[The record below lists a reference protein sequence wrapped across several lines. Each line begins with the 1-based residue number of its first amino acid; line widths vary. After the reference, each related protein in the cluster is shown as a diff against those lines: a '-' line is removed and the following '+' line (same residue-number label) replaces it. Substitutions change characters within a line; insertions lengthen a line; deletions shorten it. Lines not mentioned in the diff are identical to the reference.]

1 MISPKVI
8 FVDLDGTILK
18 DYHEIHEENLKILK
32 DINKSGIPVCIVTGR
47 SYSRCKHFYEELE
60 LTTPLCLFNGSYVF
74 SPKDENY
81 PNFVGGVDKD
91 TLIKFLSTI
100 TNLYTSVVC
109 DLEDV
114 MYVER
119 FDEHDDI
126 SVVLEGNK
134 VIEGSLEK
142 TLPTNPYSVILQ
154 AKDMESKARIFE
166 IVQSFPNLQVNT
178 WNLKV
183 YPLILEITFHKVNK
197 GKAVKH
203 ICKYLG
209 YSIKEALC
217 FGDGFNDRDMLIG
230 SGWGVAMANA
240 PLEIKIVA
248 DDVTKYKNVDGG
260 VAHYLQ
266 EHVFNEKKTND

>member
-1 MISPKVI
+1 MIEPKVI

-18 DYHEIHEENLKILK
+18 DYHEIHEENLQLLK
-32 DINKSGIPVCIVTGR
+32 EINKKGTPVCIVTGR
-47 SYSRCKHFYEELE
+47 SYSRCKHFYEQLE
-60 LTTPLCLFNGSYVF
+60 LKTPLCLFNGSYVF

-91 TLIKFLSTI
+91 TLIKFLDTI
-100 TNLYTSVVC
+100 SNLYTSVVC
-109 DLEDV
+109 DLEEV
-114 MYVER
+114 MYIDR
-119 FDEHDDI
+119 FNKEDDI

-134 VIEGSLEK
+134 VIEGPLEDN
-142 TLPTNPYSVILQ
+142 LPTNPYSVILQ

-209 YSIKEALC
+209 LSMKEALC
-217 FGDGFNDRDMLIG
+217 FGDGFNDRDMLIR

-240 PLEIKIVA
+240 PLEIKIIS
-248 DDVTKYKNVDGG
+248 DDVTEDKNVDGG
-260 VAHYLQ
+260 VAKYL
-266 EHVFNEKKTND
+266 KKHLYK

>member
-1 MISPKVI
+1 MINPKVI

-18 DYHEIHEENLKILK
+18 DYHEIQEENLNFLK
-32 DINKSGIPVCIVTGR
+32 NINKSGIPVCIVTGR
-47 SYSRCKHFYEELE
+47 SYNRCKHFYDQLELE
-60 LTTPLCLFNGSYVF
+60 TPICVFNGANVF
-74 SPKDENY
+74 NPHDENY
-81 PNFVGGVDKD
+81 PNFVGGIDKN
-91 TLIKFLSTI
+91 TLIEFLKTI

-109 DLEDV
+109 DLEDL

-119 FDEHDDI
+119 YDRQDDI

-134 VIEGSLEK
+134 YVEAVLEDD
-142 TLPTNPYSVILQ
+142 LPTNPFSVILQ

-166 IVQSFPNLQVNT
+166 IIQSFPNLKVNT
-178 WNLKV
+178 WNLKE
-183 YPLILEITFHKVNK
+183 YPLILEITYHKVNK

-209 YSIKEALC
+209 YTMKDAIC
-217 FGDGFNDRDMLIG
+217 FGDSFNDRDMLIR

-248 DDVTKYKNVDGG
+248 NDVTEYKDKDGG
-260 VAHYLQ
+260 VAKYL
-266 EHVFNEKKTND
+266 KKYLSNNN

>member
-1 MISPKVI
+1 MINPKVI
-8 FVDLDGTILK
+8 FVDLDGTVLK

-32 DINKSGIPVCIVTGR
+32 DINKNGIPVCIVTGR
-47 SYSRCKHFYEELE
+47 SYSRCKHFYEQLE
-60 LTTPLCLFNGSYVF
+60 LSTPLCVFNGSYVF
-74 SPKDENY
+74 SPKDDNY

-91 TLIKFLSTI
+91 TLIKFLNTI

-119 FDEHDDI
+119 FDKNDDI
-126 SVVLEGNK
+126 SVVLEGNN
-134 VIEGSLEK
+134 VVEGSLKEN
-142 TLPTNPYSVILQ
+142 LQTNPYSVILQ

-178 WNLKV
+178 WNLKT
-183 YPLILEITFHKVNK
+183 YHLILEITYHKVNK

-209 YSIKEALC
+209 FSMKEALC
-217 FGDGFNDRDMLIG
+217 FGDGFNDRDMLIR
-230 SGWGVAMANA
+230 SGWGVAMDNA

-248 DDVTKYKNVDGG
+248 DDVTEYKNVDGG
-260 VAHYLQ
+260 VARYL
-266 EHVFNEKKTND
+266 KKHFIKD

>member
-1 MISPKVI
+1 MIEPKVV

-18 DYHEIHEENLKILK
+18 NYHEIHEENLKVLK
-32 DINKSGIPVCIVTGR
+32 DLNNSGIPVCIVTGR
-47 SYSRCKHFYEELE
+47 SYSRCKHFYEELG

-81 PNFVGGVDKD
+81 PNFVGGIEKE
-91 TLIKFLSTI
+91 TLIKFLNTI
-100 TNLYTSVVC
+100 SNLYTSVVC

-126 SVVLEGNK
+126 SIVLEGNN
-134 VIEGSLEK
+134 VVEGSLEEN
-142 TLPTNPYSVILQ
+142 LPTNPYSVILE
-154 AKDMESKARIFE
+154 AKNMESKARIFE
-166 IVQSFPNLQVNT
+166 IVQSFPTLQVNT

-203 ICKYLG
+203 ICQYLD
-209 YSIKEALC
+209 IPMKDALC
-217 FGDGFNDRDMLIG
+217 FGDGFNDRDMLIK

-248 DDVTKYKNVDGG
+248 NDVTEHKNVDGG
-260 VAHYLQ
+260 VAKYLK
-266 EHVFNEKKTND
+266 EHVLKEE

>member
-1 MISPKVI
+1 MINPKVI
-8 FVDLDGTILK
+8 FVDLDGTVLK

-32 DINKSGIPVCIVTGR
+32 DINKNGIPVCIVTGR
-47 SYSRCKHFYEELE
+47 SYSRCKHFYEQLE
-60 LTTPLCLFNGSYVF
+60 LSTPLCVFNGSYVF
-74 SPKDENY
+74 SPKDDNY

-91 TLIKFLSTI
+91 TLIKFLNTI

-119 FDEHDDI
+119 FDKNDDI
-126 SVVLEGNK
+126 SVVLEGNN
-134 VIEGSLEK
+134 VVEGSLKEN
-142 TLPTNPYSVILQ
+142 LQTNPYSVILQ

-178 WNLKV
+178 WNLKT
-183 YPLILEITFHKVNK
+183 YPLILEITYHKVNK

-209 YSIKEALC
+209 FSMKEALC
-217 FGDGFNDRDMLIG
+217 FGDGFNDRDMLIR
-230 SGWGVAMANA
+230 SGWGVAMDNA

-248 DDVTKYKNVDGG
+248 DDVTEYKNVDGG
-260 VAHYLQ
+260 VARYL
-266 EHVFNEKKTND
+266 KKHFIKD

>member
-1 MISPKVI
+1 MIDAKVV

-18 DYHEIHEENLKILK
+18 DYYEIHEENLALLK
-32 DINKSGIPVCIVTGR
+32 QINKSGIPVCIVTGR
-47 SYSRCKHFYEELE
+47 SYSRCKHFYDQLE
-60 LTTPLCLFNGSYVF
+60 LSTPLCLFNGAYVF
-74 SPKDENY
+74 SPKDDNY

-91 TLIKFLSTI
+91 TLIRFLDTI
-100 TNLYTSVVC
+100 SNLYTSVVC

-126 SVVLEGNK
+126 SIILEDNN
-134 VIEGSLEK
+134 VIEGSLQEN
-142 TLPTNPYSVILQ
+142 LPTNPYSVILQ
-154 AKDMESKARIFE
+154 AKDMEAKARIFE

-183 YPLILEITFHKVNK
+183 YPLILEITYHKVNK

-209 YSIKEALC
+209 YSMKDALC
-217 FGDGFNDRDMLIG
+217 FGDGFNDRDMLIR

-248 DDVTKYKNVDGG
+248 NDVTEYKNVDGG
-260 VAHYLQ
+260 VARYL
-266 EHVFNEKKTND
+266 KKNFIKEE